1 MRLKLKIFLIIS
13 TILISN
19 IEIFAKCSSSKE
31 FWRAK
36 IKKSQT
42 IEKFFIDNYGC
53 KREFY
58 KSLNSSEKIYFDTVL
73 YPFNLTKR
81 EYINRWIAVISDDKS
96 FFKQFPLFN
105 NYFKNHKDTIS
116 NYQLHCFQKQ
126 LRLSEPISRELFYNQ
141 LTERGL
147 INDVEYLYPLIRW
160 SYQNFGVDMELSQ
173 ERVEGGERY
182 FGGKRT
188 VIGDREQFARYIAL
202 FDREYESV
210 ARELSKKIGL
220 SKIDTYKI
228 LVILT
233 FLESRGNLFAISK
246 TGAFGPLQLTMHYYM
261 LYGTPNNPF
270 NPKSSLIKLANK
282 FIYYHRTGKS
292 IDESVIAYKSGSL
305 SKCQDIDVVDDVDC
319 RYFRDFQNYFYKLKD
334 VNRKDKIS
342 KILTQK
348 SYLSEELNRL
358 KRYINPHNM
367 KYYEPFQYAII
378 DGNIGLKTQESMLFK
393 GGNFRS
399 LGKMKRSDIYKL
411 QDKYGRDRIKVISD
425 KMVCY

>member
-1 MRLKLKIFLIIS
+1 
-13 TILISN
+13 
-19 IEIFAKCSSSKE
+19 
-31 FWRAK
+31 
-36 IKKSQT
+36 
-42 IEKFFIDNYGC
+42 
-53 KREFY
+53 
-58 KSLNSSEKIYFDTVL
+58 
-73 YPFNLTKR
+73 LTKR

-96 FFKQFPLFN
+96 FFKQFPIFN

-147 INDVEYLYPLIRW
+147 INDVGYLYPLIRW

-173 ERVEGGERY
+173 KRVDGSERY